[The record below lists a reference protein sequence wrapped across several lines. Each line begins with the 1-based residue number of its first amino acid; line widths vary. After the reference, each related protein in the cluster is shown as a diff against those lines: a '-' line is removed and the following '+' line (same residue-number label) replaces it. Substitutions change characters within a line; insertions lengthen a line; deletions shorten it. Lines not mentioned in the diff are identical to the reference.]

1 MGERFGRERR
11 GKALT
16 LGTQGARFSAVG
28 SVPGTLSTMYGHV
41 RTCSPVRKA
50 GWEGV
55 GWSFPSSESLWMEAR
70 SSEPWERLRNGVHP
84 VGLPQQK
91 PWSCFVR
98 HSFVCTCRGIRQH
111 FETVYGDDS
120 VNGLSH
126 LSLLPEP
133 ASLQFQGKIR
143 AIVNTPNAWDGFKQN
158 CQQIVYRWLI
168 FSFLS
173 SSVFFF

>member
-1 MGERFGRERR
+1 MGLLVKTAEWWAMSVFTNGGKIRQGEERR
-11 GKALT
+11 GPDP
-16 LGTQGARFSAVG
+16 RDPG
-28 SVPGTLSTMYGHV
+28 SPLLCCWFCSWDSVHHV
-41 RTCSPVRKA
+41 RPVRKA

-55 GWSFPSSESLWMEAR
+55 GWSSPSSENMWMEAW

-120 VNGLSH
+120 VNGLGH

-133 ASLQFQGKIR
+133 ASL
-143 AIVNTPNAWDGFKQN
+143 
-158 CQQIVYRWLI
+158 
-168 FSFLS
+168 
-173 SSVFFF
+173 